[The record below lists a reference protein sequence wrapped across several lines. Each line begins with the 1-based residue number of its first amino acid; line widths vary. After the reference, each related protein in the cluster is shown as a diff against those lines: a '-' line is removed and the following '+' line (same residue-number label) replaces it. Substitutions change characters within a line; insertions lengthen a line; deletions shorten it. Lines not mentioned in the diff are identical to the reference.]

1 MGDHN
6 NSIAIL
12 IFLMVLFLVLS
23 IFIPIGAKQGWFDDL
38 WDKLLHG
45 NHPQEQVEEVPE
57 DDETTEPD
65 TDDNTDPT
73 EVAITY
79 TVGDCSYYI
88 YYKN

>member
-12 IFLMVLFLVLS
+12 IFLMVIFTIAS
-23 IFIPIGAKQGWFDDL
+23 IFIPIGVKEGWFEPP
-38 WDKLLHG
+38 K
-45 NHPQEQVEEVPE
+45 EEVTE
-57 DDETTEPD
+57 NETTEPD

-73 EVAITY
+73 EVAIYY
-79 TVGDCSYYI
+79 TDGDCCVSI